1 VQRRRVRR
9 PECNGSSTQI
19 WRTTVEIVATVLPSN
34 FAGPVVIT
42 REVIGF
48 RNFNDMIQIGS
59 GGTDPDPSN
68 PIFRDD
74 DPQSGGSGGKVYDVD
89 GPGITLTVLDPNA
102 PINTIARNRTN
113 FRQWAL
119 IDGVKASDD
128 LLWFTR
134 LSIRKTLIGEVL
146 QSGVAGDNVAGSG
159 ATNLTWNLQ

>member
-1 VQRRRVRR
+1 
-9 PECNGSSTQI
+9 
-19 WRTTVEIVATVLPSN
+19 
-34 FAGPVVIT
+34 
-42 REVIGF
+42 
-48 RNFNDMIQIGS
+48 MIQIGS